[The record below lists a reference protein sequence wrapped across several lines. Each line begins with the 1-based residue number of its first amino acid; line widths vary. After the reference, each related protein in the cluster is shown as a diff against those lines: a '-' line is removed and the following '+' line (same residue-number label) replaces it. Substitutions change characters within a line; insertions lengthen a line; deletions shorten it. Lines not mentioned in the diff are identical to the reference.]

1 MRSIGCVFF
10 EIFEICRR
18 HQLTQQL
25 LMPCLGL
32 ETSLGDLW
40 LNPWLSLGLDLETSR
55 GD

>member
-1 MRSIGCVFF
+1 MC
-10 EIFEICRR
+10 IFEICRCQ
-18 HQLTQQL
+18 HDTAADDADA
-25 LMPCLGL
+25 MSGL